1 MRRMVVEPALKV
13 ALAVR
18 VALTMDGLDGD
29 VAQLAAEAAPGGNP
43 IANVPALLL
52 NDRLAALCGGGG
64 APADRTGACRAREDD
79 GRGSAHAARHGRR
92 RERPARLVC
101 AVSV

>member
-1 MRRMVVEPALKV
+1 MVVEPAMKV

-43 IANVPALLL
+43 IANMPALV
-52 NDRLAALCGGGG
+52 DPKMVTYVDQ
-64 APADRTGACRAREDD
+64 PAK
-79 GRGSAHAARHGRR
+79 
-92 RERPARLVC
+92 
-101 AVSV
+101 VSI

>member
-1 MRRMVVEPALKV
+1 MVLEPALKV

-43 IANVPALLL
+43 IANMPALQPSQS
-52 NDRLAALCGGGG
+52 DA
-64 APADRTGACRAREDD
+64 EKD
-79 GRGSAHAARHGRR
+79 G
-92 RERPARLVC
+92 PPPVLY
-101 AVSV
+101 

>member
-1 MRRMVVEPALKV
+1 MVVEPALKV

-43 IANVPALLL
+43 IANVPALRASGKRTKRTTLRSASL
-52 NDRLAALCGGGG
+52 PSIIPQHGGVYLIQYLGSSSRLI
-64 APADRTGACRAREDD
+64 
-79 GRGSAHAARHGRR
+79 
-92 RERPARLVC
+92 
-101 AVSV
+101 